1 MKCLPAAQIQIED
14 WGAKGDLLVGPA
26 QVASVTLT
34 PFLPP
39 PPHPSIG
46 DKSKATS
53 GRCALISREASLSGL
68 SFFVYKL
75 EIVML
80 VSWKHCKD

>member
-34 PFLPP
+34 PFLPQA
-39 PPHPSIG
+39 PHPSTIG
-46 DKSKATS
+46 DKKQ
-53 GRCALISREASLSGL
+53 GYNREVCSHQQRSQPVRPQFLCL
-68 SFFVYKL
+68 
-75 EIVML
+75 
-80 VSWKHCKD
+80 